1 MGVVNFVKMIIY
13 HPKVYAISQSI
24 QSMDVDDD
32 KSFAHT
38 HTHRNMFD
46 EGDVY
51 GEIFFYFRSSN

>member
-1 MGVVNFVKMIIY
+1 
-13 HPKVYAISQSI
+13 
-24 QSMDVDDD
+24 MDVDDD

-51 GEIFFYFRSSN
+51 GEIFFIFDHQIDSCLE